1 MRKIFTLCLLL
12 LCLHANGSAQT
23 LTREQ
28 MLEDYNQLYT
38 TLTTNVPHF
47 GVRRRA
53 TGMNIPRRLERLKQ
67 GIDTVS
73 CDGGFYEILNR
84 ALALC
89 NDMHISV
96 DGSCRDSAAL
106 ARTYNAYMK
115 HNPFLPNKA
124 KGVIYIDGKYYT
136 PGYGNKQ
143 GEAIPYLSELTHING
158 IPVDKY
164 VAKHNSW
171 VCSATRWDF
180 KHHKAW
186 ATELH
191 DPRKVL
197 GDDKFTWT
205 VLIDGKSKKVDMT
218 NLGYIYLRDYFDD
231 NVFRV
236 NYFERDNTLY
246 IRIPEMRLSKADWI
260 ENEITKHIGKPL
272 KRVIIDVRGN
282 GGGNDFTW
290 RRTLEAII
298 DKPLHI
304 PLRQAVKNLDV
315 LSSQDY
321 KGVRDI
327 DVYGDKLKTFIDSDS
342 ETYLYPSERS
352 LNYSGKIYIMV
363 DQNIFSSTLGLLSAC
378 QRSESL
384 VSIGTPSGYLGGIG
398 GTPQTDILPHSRFAY
413 RYPITLEI
421 TEADQRKPE
430 SYYKD
435 EVDVVIWPTL
445 EQKMVQLKY
454 NKPQHAE
461 EFLYNHDWVF
471 RKILEI
477 DN

>member
-1 MRKIFTLCLLL
+1 MRKMFTLCLLL
-12 LCLHANGSAQT
+12 VCLCDICMAQP

-28 MLEDYNQLYT
+28 MHEDFDQLYS

-47 GVRRRA
+47 GVRRKA
-53 TGMNIPRRLERLKQ
+53 TGENIPKKLQQLKQ
-67 GIDTVS
+67 CIDTVS
-73 CDGGFYEILNR
+73 CDGGFYEILFR
-84 ALALC
+84 ALATC

-96 DGSCRDSAAL
+96 DGGCRDSVAL
-106 ARTYNAYMK
+106 VRTYNAYMK

-124 KGVIYIDGKYYT
+124 KGLFYHDGKYYT
-136 PGYGNKQ
+136 PGFGNKQ
-143 GEAIPYLSELTHING
+143 GTAIPYLSELTHVNG
-158 IPVDKY
+158 IPIDKY
-164 VAKHNSW
+164 MAKYNSS

-180 KHHKAW
+180 KHNKAW
-186 ATELH
+186 SIELY

-197 GDDKFTWT
+197 GAEEFTLT
-205 VLIDGKSKKVDMT
+205 VKIDGKAKEVDMT
-218 NLGYIYLRDYFDD
+218 KVGYIYLRDYFDD

-246 IRIPEMRLSKADWI
+246 IRLPRMTLSKAEWI
-260 ENEITKHIGKPL
+260 ENEIAKHAGKPIN
-272 KRVIIDVRGN
+272 RVVIDVRGN

-298 DKPLHI
+298 DKPLHFS
-304 PLRQAVKNLDV
+304 LRQAVKDIEV
-315 LSSQDY
+315 LSGSNI

-327 DVYGDKLKTFIDSDS
+327 EVYGDRLKAFIDSDS
-342 ETYLYPSERS
+342 ETYLQPSKRS
-352 LNYSGKIYIMV
+352 LNYGGKIWVMV
-363 DQNIFSSTLGLLSAC
+363 DENIFSSTLALLSVC
-378 QRSESL
+378 QQSDLL
-384 VSIGTPSGYLGGIG
+384 VSVGTPSGYLGGIG
-398 GTPQTDILPHSRFAY
+398 GTPQSDILCHSRFAY

-421 TEADQRKPE
+421 TNAEQRKPE

-435 EVDVVIWPTL
+435 QVDVVLWPTL

-477 DN
+477 DK